1 MRKMLLL
8 IPLLKG
14 RATEKQ
20 DTSSRI
26 KEKIIIYDDACS
38 RGIAMIISQYIGIS
52 NHYVVYLK
60 LICICSLLVMS
71 QFKNSDVGYDNYIS
85 VK

>member
-1 MRKMLLL
+1 MLLL

-26 KEKIIIYDDACS
+26 KEKIIIYDACS
-38 RGIAMIISQYIGIS
+38 PGIAMIISQYIGIS